1 MDLDTEER
9 STTLGYAETIHS
21 RHGLQ
26 PHHLYLE
33 VYGRSSY
40 REPEVLLM
48 KAVLEDALH
57 CYYKCI
63 SGNTR
68 RERRLFAETR
78 EWFFSDNKPWL
89 FSFENICAVLGLS
102 LGYIRCRLS
111 RDKEV
116 RSKSVAFAQRRLLR
130 HRPLNRTAAI

>member
-1 MDLDTEER
+1 MGLDTEER
-9 STTLGYAETIHS
+9 SITPRYAETIHS

-40 REPEVLLM
+40 RQPEVLLM
-48 KAVLEDALH
+48 KAVLEDAIH
-57 CYYKCI
+57 SYYKCI

-78 EWFFSDNKPWL
+78 EWFFNDNKPGL
-89 FSFENICAVLGLS
+89 FSFENVCAVLGLS

-111 RDKEV
+111 RDKGA
-116 RSKSVAFAQRRLLR
+116 RSKSVTLAQRRLSR
-130 HRPLNRTAAI
+130 HGPLNRTAAI